1 MNNVYFNGTSGP
13 IDILASGSR
22 KNVQF
27 DIMNTHGKD
36 WFFTGT
42 SVSNI
47 IQVNDSFLQWPDGT
61 RGVSYLNLLFFR
73 SLLYAT

>member
-1 MNNVYFNGTSGP
+1 VNNVYFNGASGP
-13 IDILASGSR
+13 INILASGSR
-22 KNVQF
+22 KDVQF
-27 DIMNTHGKD
+27 DIMNTHGKV

-47 IQVNDSFLQWPDGT
+47 IQVNDSFFQWPDGT
-61 RGVSYLNLLFFR
+61 RGVSYLDLFNSL